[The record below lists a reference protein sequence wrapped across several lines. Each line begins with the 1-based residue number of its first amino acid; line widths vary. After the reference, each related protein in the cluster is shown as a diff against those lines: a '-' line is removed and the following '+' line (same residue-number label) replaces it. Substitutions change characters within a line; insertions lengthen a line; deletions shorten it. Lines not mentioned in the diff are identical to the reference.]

1 MEEISTIEIQILSK
15 EYIESITHKKSWA
28 YYFFKRLFAIVVSF
42 LAIIILSP
50 LMIIV
55 ALLVKITSKGPVF
68 FKDVRIGK
76 NGKHIKILKF
86 RSMYFDAEKNIKNYV
101 DENQYHEWK
110 KERKIKDDPRVTKF
124 GRFIRKTAI
133 DEIPQLFNIL
143 KGDIAFVGPRPIT
156 TSEYNNYS
164 KNEIQLITS
173 TRPGLTGYWQVYN
186 QRKSTFNNGTR
197 QKMDIDYFERRSLW
211 FDFKL
216 IILTIPSLIKRGG
229 AD

>member
-15 EYIESITHKKSWA
+15 EYIESITHKKSWG
-28 YYFFKRLFAIVVSF
+28 YYFIKRLFAIVVSF

-68 FKDVRIGK
+68 FKDVRVGK

-143 KGDIAFVGPRPIT
+143 IGDIAFVGPRPIT
-156 TSEYNNYS
+156 TSEYKNYS